1 MSRRWIYFL
10 AGALL
15 VLGGYWGFLGSS
27 EKSGEAGGADHP
39 TRGPASEPAVFDS
52 GSHGSWEAE
61 PLERLRL
68 PDVSGSEA
76 RKRDGTLFVE
86 EELEE
91 IVYQALNAGD
101 PEDRAFAVGELST
114 WEPTPQIL
122 AVCFEAFS
130 DAQEEVRLEAAFTL
144 EVLEDPSAIPV
155 LQRVA
160 EEDPSEE
167 VREAAAEALE
177 SLRNP

>member
-1 MSRRWIYFL
+1 MSRRWVFFL

-15 VLGGYWGFLGSS
+15 VLGGYWGFLGRS
-27 EKSGEAGGADHP
+27 ERSGEGGGANHP
-39 TRGPASEPAVFDS
+39 TKGPASEFAVPDS
-52 GSHGSWEAE
+52 GPEGTWEAE

-68 PDVSGSEA
+68 PAASGSEA
-76 RKRDGTLFVE
+76 RKRDGTLFEE

-91 IVYQALNAGD
+91 VVYQALYAGD

-122 AVCFEAFS
+122 AVCFEALN
-130 DAQEEVRLEAAFTL
+130 DAQEDVRLEAAFTL